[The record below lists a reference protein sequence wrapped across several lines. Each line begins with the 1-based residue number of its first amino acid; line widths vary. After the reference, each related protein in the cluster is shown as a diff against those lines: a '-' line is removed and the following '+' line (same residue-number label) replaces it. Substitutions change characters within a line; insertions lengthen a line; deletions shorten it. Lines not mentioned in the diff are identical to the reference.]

1 MDKRLSVSRLCKPK
15 TTQFTIESLRP
26 LIDLAYWSTFPEV
39 KRDSASAFAALTSY
53 CINLYNLYK

>member
-1 MDKRLSVSRLCKPK
+1 MATKAQVSRLCKTK

-39 KRDSASAFAALTSY
+39 KRDSAAAFAALTSY
-53 CINLYNLYK
+53 CILF